1 MVPSIYF
8 AEVIHVSV
16 TNEDELRQEGGNLH
30 ETKSN

>member
-16 TNEDELRQEGGNLH
+16 ANEDEFRQEGGNVH
-30 ETKSN
+30 